1 MKVEELKALNK
12 NERTFSIS
20 FDDNESVEI
29 VGLLKNRVNLIVRK
43 EWGMKMIQYGFGY
56 NQEFKIWEIYSLK
69 LCDCGS
75 HYCKSLLFASS
86 SEESIIEYMKTIIK
100 K

>member
-43 EWGMKMIQYGFGY
+43 E
-56 NQEFKIWEIYSLK
+56 
-69 LCDCGS
+69 
-75 HYCKSLLFASS
+75 
-86 SEESIIEYMKTIIK
+86 
-100 K
+100 